1 MKNLILLGALL
12 LTHLAGYAQLQ
23 NTDFENWVN
32 PINNTWGT
40 NRPVNWTRVNGIPN
54 NPYINFFHPP
64 VSAAQ
69 NGNSALR
76 LSIWYTY
83 DLDMAVQ
90 VAPINYRP
98 YSLTGFYTYTDNK
111 VYDDDNVIIDDVAI
125 ATVRLTKLN
134 PATGNAVLVGLGVVQ
149 LTTAQTYTPFT
160 CVINYVSNDIPD
172 TVEVEFDCTLMDK
185 MNGPTVTPVNQLSIS
200 SVLTIDNIKLT
211 TQALAAQNFSLN
223 YLKIYPNPTTGT
235 VNFPEFEGTVTV
247 YDISGKII
255 KSTNTNLGSINVNN
269 LEAGVY
275 ILSFTNADGTYNT
288 KIIKK

>member
-1 MKNLILLGALL
+1 MKNLILFGALL
-12 LTHLAGYAQLQ
+12 LMHLAGYAQLQ

-54 NPYINFFHPP
+54 NPFVNFFHPP
-64 VSAAQ
+64 VTAAQ
-69 NGNSALR
+69 NGISALR

-111 VYDDDNVIIDDVAI
+111 VYDDNNVIIDDVAK
-125 ATVRLTKLN
+125 ATVRLTKLD
-134 PATGNAVLVGLGVVQ
+134 PATGNAVLVGLGVAQ

-160 CVINYVSNDIPD
+160 CVINYISNDIPD

-185 MNGPTVTPVNQLSIS
+185 MNGPTVVPVNQVSIS
-200 SVLTIDNIKLT
+200 SILTIDNINLT
-211 TQALAAQNFSLN
+211 TQALATPNFSLN
-223 YLKIYPNPTTGT
+223 SLQIYPNPTTSI
-235 VNFPEFEGTVTV
+235 VNFSGFEGTVTV
-247 YDISGKII
+247 HEISGKII
-255 KSTNTNLGSINVNN
+255 KSSNTDLGYINVSN
-269 LEAGVY
+269 LVAGVY
-275 ILSFTNADGTYNT
+275 ILSFKNAEGTYST